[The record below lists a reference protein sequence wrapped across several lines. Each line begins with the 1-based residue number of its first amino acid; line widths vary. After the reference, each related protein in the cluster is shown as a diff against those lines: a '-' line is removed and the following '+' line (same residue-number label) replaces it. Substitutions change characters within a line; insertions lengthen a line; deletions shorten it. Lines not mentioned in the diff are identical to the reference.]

1 MDQQFR
7 TDACDVIAPEDGF
20 ELGQVGFVEV
30 DAGGGG
36 FDVDAAYFDVEL
48 IGFGVDDD
56 VGTVDGQ
63 LFVDAV
69 ADGEGEG
76 QHRGDGGGSEQD
88 RDAGEGVTTGLGR
101 KAVEEEGGGP
111 LGGLLT
117 NRRGVL
123 P

>member
-7 TDACDVIAPEDGF
+7 TDDCDVIAPEDGF

-76 QHRGDGGGSEQD
+76 QHRGDGGGSGQD
-88 RDAGEGVTTGLGR
+88 RAAGEGPYTGV
-101 KAVEEEGGGP
+101 AEEGLQREGEETFGRR
-111 LGGLLT
+111 LT
-117 NRRGVL
+117 H
-123 P
+123 